1 MKPLKNAWIKV
12 STKLDAMTLRERA
25 LVFLT
30 ATGLI
35 LFLLYTM
42 AVEPMLSRQAI
53 LLAEIAQQQ
62 NQISG
67 IDTEIAARAQGFVV
81 DPDAQ
86 ARAELNQAQAEIDTV
101 GARLQAV
108 QKGLVAPEKIAPLLE
123 HLLRGNGKLA
133 LVALRTLPV
142 TGMNEAAAP
151 APPAAPGTA
160 ANGVPSAQ
168 AQALE
173 QALQQSALQKTPPP
187 ATQGAAPGSNPAN
200 IAAITA
206 ATTPATAPQPM
217 PVPGLGPDPATIA
230 TARPRELLYRHGV
243 EIVLQGSYLDMINTM
258 QALEA
263 LPVQLFW
270 GGARLDAQQY
280 PEARLT
286 LTLYTLSLD
295 EQWMKL

>member
-123 HLLRGNGKLA
+123 HLLRGNGKLT

-142 TGMNEAAAP
+142 TGLNEAAAP

-200 IAAITA
+200 IAASTA

-230 TARPRELLYRHGV
+230 TAKPRELLYRHGV

-270 GGARLDAQQY
+270 GGAHLDAQQY

>member
-53 LLAEIAQQQ
+53 LLAEVAQQQ

-123 HLLRGNGKLA
+123 HLLRGNGKLT

-200 IAAITA
+200 IAASTA
-206 ATTPATAPQPM
+206 ATTPATAPMPV

-230 TARPRELLYRHGV
+230 IAKPRELLYRHGV

>member
-53 LLAEIAQQQ
+53 LLAEVAQQQ

-151 APPAAPGTA
+151 APAAAPGTA

-200 IAAITA
+200 IAASTA
-206 ATTPATAPQPM
+206 ATTPATAPMPV

-230 TARPRELLYRHGV
+230 IAKPRELLYRHGV